1 MKEKYERPFPDGLP
15 DDNDTSVVWNYGSR
29 VFTRGML
36 WRERVSQGVMWLIS
50 QSHILRPTPVESK
63 LKCMLNLYY
72 EDIRFC
78 HAVWCI
84 YFVLENL
91 MVP

>member
-1 MKEKYERPFPDGLP
+1 MSGLSDELP
-15 DDNDTSVVWNYGSR
+15 DNNDTLAVKSYGSR
-29 VFTRGML
+29 VLTQGILR
-36 WRERVSQGVMWLIS
+36 RERVPQGVMWPIS

-84 YFVLENL
+84 YFVPENF
-91 MVP
+91 MVS

>member
-1 MKEKYERPFPDGLP
+1 MSGLSDELP
-15 DDNDTSVVWNYGSR
+15 DNNDTLAVKSYGSR
-29 VFTRGML
+29 VLTRGML
-36 WRERVSQGVMWLIS
+36 RRVRVLQGVMWLQG
-50 QSHILRPTPVESK
+50 QSHVLVFTPVESK

-84 YFVLENL
+84 YFVPENL
-91 MVP
+91 MVS